1 MQSRVLAVLI
11 AVVLA
16 LVATMAMIVYV
27 RSADRRAIERQQPVR
42 VLVAKKPIPKGTTGA
57 DALNT
62 EGMIDIEEI
71 PAAYAVRGRVLSEEQ
86 LRNRSAAEN
95 IAPGEQLLL
104 ERWVGAEDV
113 GGRDLLTI
121 PKGHKAVSIGVDLV
135 RQVAGFVTPGDRVS
149 VAVTMPAGGEGG
161 DKTRNVLPDARVL
174 AVGATALTRAP
185 QGSGGRVN
193 QGKGSQTLTAVTLAV
208 KNEEVTKVMFAAEE
222 GSIYLALIPPEA
234 EESTEVG
241 PSADEGDIFGK
252 P

>member
-1 MQSRVLAVLI
+1 MQSRVLAILI

-16 LVATMAMIVYV
+16 LVATTAMVVYV
-27 RSADRRAIERQQPVR
+27 RSADRRAIDGQQPVR
-42 VLVAKKPIPKGTTGA
+42 VLVAGKTIPKGTTGA
-57 DALNT
+57 EALNN
-62 EGMIDIEEI
+62 EGMIETKEI
-71 PAAYAVRGRVLSEEQ
+71 PLAYAVKGRVLSEEQ
-86 LRNRSAAEN
+86 LRNRYAADN

-149 VAVTMPAGGEGG
+149 VAVTMPVGEGS
-161 DKTRNVLPDARVL
+161 DRTRNVLPEARVL
-174 AVGATALTRAP
+174 AVGATALTRAA
-185 QGSGGRVN
+185 QGNGGRVN

-208 KNEEVTKVMFAAEE
+208 KNEEVTKVIFAAEE
-222 GSIYLALIPPEA
+222 GSIYLALLPPDA

-241 PSADEGDIFGK
+241 PAAGENDIFGK